1 MKIIKLLT
9 FCFLFPGLALAQ
21 LSVLR
26 DSGTGQPIISS
37 PYKEVKGT
45 PYINEFNEGTIIL
58 LGGQVVEGIQIALN
72 GYEQTLEY
80 KLDGNLFAYS
90 PEDLKGF
97 FYRDKSGNLVQF
109 TSDFEIPSLSKKRF
123 LQELETGKYNLLK
136 YPYKIMADDVTAAYG
151 SQSLKVFQME
161 EEFLIGINGKA
172 FILKKNTKNFQ
183 EIFGDEETKALKII
197 KENKLSLKLESD
209 LRNLVQFMNEK

>member
-9 FCFLFPGLALAQ
+9 VCILFPGVALAQ

-26 DSGTGQPIISS
+26 DTGTGQPIMSS

-80 KLDGNLFAYS
+80 KLDGNLFAYF
-90 PEDLKGF
+90 PENLKGF
-97 FYRDKSGNLVQF
+97 FYRDKSGELVQF
-109 TSDFEIPSLSKKRF
+109 TSDFEIPSISKKRF
-123 LQELETGKYNLLK
+123 LQELETGKYHLLK
-136 YPYKIMADDVTAAYG
+136 YSYKIMADDVTAAYG
-151 SQSLKVFQME
+151 SQSMKVFQME
-161 EEFLIGINGKA
+161 EEFLIGIDGKA

-183 EIFGDEETKALKII
+183 EIFGEEEAKALRII
-197 KENKLSLKLESD
+197 KENKLSLKSETD
-209 LRNLVQFMNEK
+209 IRKLVQLMNEK